1 MKLCFIV
8 HKRKRPLEL
17 IENIHNLHNEN
28 KKNHNDAS
36 SNSCSVYETEVS
48 KKSDSSIKAN
58 LAKTKF
64 INKASAEPK
73 KSVSI
78 SASKKNDII
87 IWV

>member
-1 MKLCFIV
+1 MKI
-8 HKRKRPLEL
+8 L
-17 IENIHNLHNEN
+17 IIYIMKGE
-28 KKNHNDAS
+28 KNCNDTS

-73 KSVSI
+73 KKRLYFCI
-78 SASKKNDII
+78 KKE
-87 IWV
+87 